1 MICRY
6 DTYHTYNRYIYL
18 ISNQSFLLTQY
29 RTRVLALKIVQ
40 SILVYARKDLLK
52 ILEEFTPARLKTLRE
67 KGYKAV
73 ALIRKPDQI
82 IIMPLK
88 TLEEEERLK
97 FLNIKQVG
105 IHEPELED
113 IALRSGIS
121 DHIKI
126 QFSDDFKL
134 D

>member
-1 MICRY
+1 M
-6 DTYHTYNRYIYL
+6 
-18 ISNQSFLLTQY
+18 
-29 RTRVLALKIVQ
+29 KIVQ

-82 IIMPLK
+82 IVMPLK

-113 IALRSGIS
+113 IALHSGIS